1 MVKNKSGFVLLETII
16 VICILCV
23 GILSIYRTYANLI
36 QRINSTDLNNNAE
49 NSFKAEYIAPFVV
62 DNYTLEDGAVYMEID
77 LTEADNVWVKTCWED
92 ILCGDYTLDLN
103 DQKVKEEIEA
113 FRTLDISKIY
123 YTKRTILDLTDYVS
137 PDTNESILLT
147 LDGSTINYLRKVK
160 NKVPLTSSDGYNLIV
175 KTKKGTFGYYQKG
188 RI

>member
-77 LTEADNVWVKTCWED
+77 LTEEDNVWVKTCWED

-160 NKVPLTSSDGYNLIV
+160 NKVPLT
-175 KTKKGTFGYYQKG
+175 
-188 RI
+188 